1 MRIDPP
7 DTESTFDTA
16 ADDSGDITIRDER
29 GYLRNL
35 KLLTPAELIAPG
47 VCPAEPDEPIAKT
60 VQRKRQRWARSR
72 PASITPEQ
80 LMRRSIIRYAS
91 ASDLS
96 PPVPRP
102 GSQDALQWPNRIGN
116 RLHYRDGRVTDMEG
130 QPC

>member
-47 VCPAEPDEPIAKT
+47 VCPAEPVLRIFGEHDGKTGADFLHGGLALLPGRIAGFL
-60 VQRKRQRWARSR
+60 VQVA
-72 PASITPEQ
+72 TG
-80 LMRRSIIRYAS
+80 
-91 ASDLS
+91 DH
-96 PPVPRP
+96 
-102 GSQDALQWPNRIGN
+102 DADQ
-116 RLHYRDGRVTDMEG
+116 
-130 QPC
+130 